1 MFSVP
6 DDMGFRWIFEAAV
19 DAMLIVDPAGAILL
33 GNASCERL
41 FGYPREELV
50 SRRVED
56 LIPQRFRSVHR
67 GYHATFAA
75 NPVPR
80 PMARGTKLCA
90 VRRDGSE
97 FRCKV
102 SLSPLPQGDAH
113 LVLAVVE
120 DISQLSGAEE
130 ELDRRARQIEDRET
144 MLGMAVRLTGLGSWE
159 WFPHNDAIRLSPEWK
174 TQLGY
179 GEDEVPN
186 LADEWR
192 NRLHPD
198 DRALTKAVGDEFR
211 SGARREA
218 DIRYRMRHRDGEYRW
233 LEARGVLLEQAGQPA
248 RVLGVQWD
256 VTAQVQMQQRMAE
269 RRDAV
274 ADLRQVQ
281 IAFETAAVIAHE
293 LNQPLN
299 AVTSYC
305 EAAQRMWRA
314 GTPEKLDY
322 ALDSAVVQAGRA
334 GQVVRDLLRFLDRQD
349 LPVTAIE
356 LDRVIREAVADVAAD
371 DHGSMRVDLALTE
384 DLPPVQAGEVQ
395 VKKVIIN
402 LLRNAAEAMAGVE
415 QANGAVG
422 VATSLV
428 EDGTMARVSVSD
440 RGPALDPAM
449 VERLFEPFFTTK
461 ARGIGMGLATS
472 RRVIE
477 RLGGKLWYEAN
488 PGGGAV
494 FNFTLPVAP

>member
-1 MFSVP
+1 
-6 DDMGFRWIFEAAV
+6 
-19 DAMLIVDPAGAILL
+19 
-33 GNASCERL
+33 
-41 FGYPREELV
+41 
-50 SRRVED
+50 
-56 LIPQRFRSVHR
+56 
-67 GYHATFAA
+67 
-75 NPVPR
+75 
-80 PMARGTKLCA
+80 
-90 VRRDGSE
+90 
-97 FRCKV
+97 
-102 SLSPLPQGDAH
+102 
-113 LVLAVVE
+113 
-120 DISQLSGAEE
+120 
-130 ELDRRARQIEDRET
+130 
-144 MLGMAVRLTGLGSWE
+144 
-159 WFPHNDAIRLSPEWK
+159 
-174 TQLGY
+174 
-179 GEDEVPN
+179 
-186 LADEWR
+186 
-192 NRLHPD
+192 
-198 DRALTKAVGDEFR
+198 
-211 SGARREA
+211 
-218 DIRYRMRHRDGEYRW
+218 
-233 LEARGVLLEQAGQPA
+233 
-248 RVLGVQWD
+248 VQWD

-371 DHGSMRVDLALTE
+371 DHGSMRVDLALAE

-402 LLRNAAEAMAGVE
+402 LLRNAAEAVAGTGR
-415 QANGAVG
+415 ANAPVG
-422 VATSLV
+422 VATALAD
-428 EDGTMARVSVSD
+428 DGSMARVSISD